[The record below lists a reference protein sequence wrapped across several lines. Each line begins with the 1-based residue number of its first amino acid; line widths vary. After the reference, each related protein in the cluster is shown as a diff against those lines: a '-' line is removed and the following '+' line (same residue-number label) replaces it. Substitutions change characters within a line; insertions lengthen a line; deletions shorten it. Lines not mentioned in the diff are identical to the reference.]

1 MTARVG
7 AVHLGWDVVTAA
19 AGGGGTPIRP
29 VQVEGTYTPPAYLLA
44 DSSGRL
50 HTAGVDRRPDVG
62 IAISDVRDI
71 IGHPQIVVAGATWP
85 AELVFRARLFNPLA
99 GIGKHLGGA
108 PAVVALPFPDD
119 WPDPKVDEYARL
131 VEQLGVIVEPLPE
144 SVALS
149 GYVRALNLVRG
160 PEPGPVVGATGV
172 YSDGRGCLVVAVHG
186 DDEEPT
192 ESMGLT
198 IHPEALH
205 DARAADNVVIEVMAA
220 ARTIGAD
227 TSTVLLTGNIAFNDA
242 LRLAFQNHLGHRLQV
257 ADHPMHALVLG
268 ATHLLANDIEADEYA
283 PDPRLTQPAPGQPGY
298 AQPGGAAAGAS
309 GQREASE
316 SGSGAMAVGQQAV
329 AAADQQAG
337 AAVAGQVARGTA
349 AKPAAHD
356 GVADGAQ
363 VAGGGGTH
371 SASGAIDPAEG
382 QTRRMTQAEAA
393 QLAAQGH
400 AAAAQGP
407 GGTPSNPSSGEVP
420 IASPSTRGLPPG
432 LATVGGRFTRP
443 PGTPADDQTTA
454 VVGRQPGQAA
464 GQGNSPTGSGVQPG
478 GASGAAGQGYSGQS
492 PGQQQVG
499 AGNTPAGQDY
509 SGQDYSGQGHAGQ
522 GYAGQGAGPYPPGHT
537 APGQSTGPHGQT
549 PAAPGSGAGPYGL
562 ASGAPG
568 PNAPYGQGA
577 PGQGTGPHG
586 QVGPGQSTGAH
597 GQATAGQST
606 GPHGQVAPG
615 QSTGPHGQVVPGQGY
630 GSGAGGAS
638 GGYGQPGQYGP
649 GGGGYGP
656 HGPGG
661 TSAGTGAGQGGA
673 MYGGPMP
680 SSGPQPP
687 YPLSPDRDADSS
699 DRDAA
704 EGDRKR
710 KGLWRKMK
718 GKR

>member
-1 MTARVG
+1 M
-7 AVHLGWDVVTAA
+7 HLGWDVVTAA

-198 IHPEALH
+198 IHPQALH

-268 ATHLLANDIEADEYA
+268 ATHLLANDIEDDRYA
-283 PDPRLTQPAPGQPGY
+283 PDPRLTPPGQPGY
-298 AQPGGAAAGAS
+298 AQPGGAA
-309 GQREASE
+309 
-316 SGSGAMAVGQQAV
+316 GQQAV

-337 AAVAGQVARGTA
+337 AAVAGQVGRGAAANSAAKGAAADRVAEGDAADRVARGA
-349 AKPAAHD
+349 A
-356 GVADGAQ
+356 ADGAQ
-363 VAGGGGTH
+363 AASRGGGAQ
-371 SASGAIDPAEG
+371 SASGGIDPAEG

-400 AAAAQGP
+400 AAA
-407 GGTPSNPSSGEVP
+407 SNPPSGEVP
-420 IASPSTRGLPPG
+420 IASTQGLPPG

-443 PGTPADDQTTA
+443 PGTPADDRMTA
-454 VVGRQPGQAA
+454 AVERQPQPGQAA
-464 GQGNSPTGSGVQPG
+464 GQGDSPTGSGGQSGG
-478 GASGAAGQGYSGQS
+478 GASGTAEQGYSGQPQPGSGDTPVGQGYSGQ
-492 PGQQQVG
+492 
-499 AGNTPAGQDY
+499 N
-509 SGQDYSGQGHAGQ
+509 
-522 GYAGQGAGPYPPGHT
+522 YADRSAGPYSPGST
-537 APGQSTGPHGQT
+537 APGQNTGPHRQVPATPGQG
-549 PAAPGSGAGPYGL
+549 AAPYGQ
-562 ASGAPG
+562 APGAPG
-568 PNAPYGQGA
+568 QSGPYGQGA
-577 PGQGTGPHG
+577 PGQGTGSHG
-586 QVGPGQSTGAH
+586 QAGPGQG
-597 GQATAGQST
+597 T
-606 GPHGQVAPG
+606 GPHGQAG
-615 QSTGPHGQVVPGQGY
+615 PGQGY
-630 GSGAGGAS
+630 GSGGAS
-638 GGYGQPGQYGP
+638 GGYGQPQYGP
-649 GGGGYGP
+649 GGGGY
-656 HGPGG
+656 GPGG

-673 MYGGPMP
+673 RYGGPMP
-680 SSGPQPP
+680 SSGPQSP

>member
-1 MTARVG
+1 M
-7 AVHLGWDVVTAA
+7 HLGWDVVTAA

-298 AQPGGAAAGAS
+298 AQPGGGAAGTS
-309 GQREASE
+309 GQRGAAE
-316 SGSGAMAVGQQAV
+316 SGSGAMEVGQQAV
-329 AAADQQAG
+329 AAADRQAG
-337 AAVAGQVARGTA
+337 AAVAGQVGYGTA
-349 AKPAAHD
+349 ADSAAHD
-356 GVADGAQ
+356 GAADQAQAASRAGGAQ
-363 VAGGGGTH
+363 SPSGG
-371 SASGAIDPAEG
+371 IDPAEG

-407 GGTPSNPSSGEVP
+407 GGTASNPPSGEVP

-454 VVGRQPGQAA
+454 VVGQQPGQAA
-464 GQGNSPTGSGVQPG
+464 GQGNSPTGSGGQPG
-478 GASGAAGQGYSGQS
+478 GASGAAGQGYSGQAL
-492 PGQQQVG
+492 GQQQAG
-499 AGNTPAGQDY
+499 SGNTPAGQDY
-509 SGQDYSGQGHAGQ
+509 SGQDYSGQGYAGQ
-522 GYAGQGAGPYPPGHT
+522 GYAGQGAGPYSPGPT
-537 APGQSTGPHGQT
+537 APGQSTGPHGQA
-549 PAAPGSGAGPYGL
+549 PAAPGSGAGPYGQ
-562 ASGAPG
+562 APGTPG
-568 PNAPYGQGA
+568 PNVPYGQGA

-586 QVGPGQSTGAH
+586 QVA
-597 GQATAGQST
+597 
-606 GPHGQVAPG
+606 
-615 QSTGPHGQVVPGQGY
+615 PGQGY

-638 GGYGQPGQYGP
+638 GGYGQPGQYGS

-680 SSGPQPP
+680 SSGPQSPH
-687 YPLSPDRDADSS
+687 PLSPDRDADSS

>member
-298 AQPGGAAAGAS
+298 AQPGGAAAG
-309 GQREASE
+309 QRGSSE
-316 SGSGAMAVGQQAV
+316 SGSGATAIGQQAV

-337 AAVAGQVARGTA
+337 AAVAGQVGHGTVA
-349 AKPAAHD
+349 NPAGA
-356 GVADGAQ
+356 ADGAQ
-363 VAGGGGTH
+363 VASGGGAR
-371 SASGAIDPAEG
+371 SASGGIDPAEG

-400 AAAAQGP
+400 AAAAQGQD
-407 GGTPSNPSSGEVP
+407 GTPSNPPSGEVP
-420 IASPSTRGLPPG
+420 IASQSARGLPPG
-432 LATVGGRFTRP
+432 LANVGGRFTRP
-443 PGTPADDQTTA
+443 PGTPADDQMTA
-454 VVGRQPGQAA
+454 VVGRQPQAGQTA
-464 GQGNSPTGSGVQPG
+464 GQGNSPSGSAGQPG
-478 GASGAAGQGYSGQS
+478 AAAGQGYSGQT
-492 PGQQQVG
+492 PGQQQSG
-499 AGNTPAGQDY
+499 AGNSPAGQDY
-509 SGQDYSGQGHAGQ
+509 SGQGYPGQA
-522 GYAGQGAGPYPPGHT
+522 AGPYS
-537 APGQSTGPHGQT
+537 PGQSTGPHGQV
-549 PAAPGSGAGPYGL
+549 PAAPGPGSGYGQ

-568 PNAPYGQGA
+568 QNAPYGQAA

-586 QVGPGQSTGAH
+586 QVAPGQSAGSH
-597 GQATAGQST
+597 GQAAAGQST

-615 QSTGPHGQVVPGQGY
+615 QGY
-630 GSGAGGAS
+630 GAGGVP

-680 SSGPQPP
+680 SSGPQSPH
-687 YPLSPDRDADSS
+687 PLSPDRDADSS